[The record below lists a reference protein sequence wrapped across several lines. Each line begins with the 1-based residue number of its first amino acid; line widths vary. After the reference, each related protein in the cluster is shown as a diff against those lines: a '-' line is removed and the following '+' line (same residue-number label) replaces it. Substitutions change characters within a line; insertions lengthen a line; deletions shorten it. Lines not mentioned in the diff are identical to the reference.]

1 MKIAICPGH
10 SEASPGIKKLGLV
23 EHAECKL
30 ISIEVA
36 NLLKN
41 LGIESEIIEGSLIE
55 KVEHINRNQFDLAI
69 EIHLEDNVDK
79 NIRGSSSYYMM
90 RDAEARRLAEALSS
104 SCALV
109 LKSINNGPK
118 VGWFNK
124 VGPSGTEPTKSKPK
138 IDLFL
143 SKVTCTSVIVCPFHI
158 SNVYEITK
166 YKFLGTPVIAQSI
179 VFGIENYFK
188 TKNYTDSL
196 GLTGAEEHEP
206 V

>member
-10 SEASPGIKKLGLV
+10 SESSPGVKKSGLV
-23 EHAECKL
+23 EYSECK
-30 ISIEVA
+30 SIA
-36 NLLKN
+36 NAVVSILNSKD
-41 LGIESEIIEGSLIE
+41 IESECVEGNLLG
-55 KVEHINRNQFDLAI
+55 KVEYINKNGFDLAI
-69 EIHLEDNVDK
+69 EIHLEDNDDK

-124 VGPSGTEPTKSKPK
+124 VGPSSSNDSSRSKPK

-143 SKVTCTSVIVCPFHI
+143 AKITATSVIVCPFHI

-166 YKFLGTPVIAQSI
+166 YKSLGVDVIANSI
-179 VFGIENYFK
+179 VLGLENYFRIK
-188 TKNYTDSL
+188 SYTDSL
-196 GLTGAEEHEP
+196 NIKGEDCD
-206 V
+206 